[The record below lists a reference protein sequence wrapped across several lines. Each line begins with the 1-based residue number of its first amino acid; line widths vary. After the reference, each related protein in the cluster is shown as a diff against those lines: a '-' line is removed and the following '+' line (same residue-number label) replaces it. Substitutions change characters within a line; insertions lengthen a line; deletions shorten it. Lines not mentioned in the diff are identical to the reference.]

1 MRITIAGQPLAWV
14 SQFKYLGS
22 MFSSDGGLDAE
33 LSYRCRRAGAAFRRL
48 NKPVFRHSQV
58 SLPIKM
64 RIHRAMVERLELV
77 QRKQLRQ
84 VLGRS
89 RWRPRAGSSFSQISN
104 EQLLA
109 ACEQPTIEQRL
120 QRLQGRWVGHV
131 LRMPNYRLA
140 RQLFFGAMLSAA
152 PPQNPL
158 PYPHT
163 LIGQYAKTA
172 HAAYPLRKLETP
184 DFMVAAADK
193 PDLNWHFP

>member
-1 MRITIAGQPLAWV
+1 M
-14 SQFKYLGS
+14 
-22 MFSSDGGLDAE
+22 
-33 LSYRCRRAGAAFRRL
+33 
-48 NKPVFRHSQV
+48 FRHSKV
-58 SLPIKM
+58 SLPTKM
-64 RIHRAMVERLELV
+64 RIYRAMVASVLLYGAHAWALSPKQLERLELV

-84 VLGRS
+84 ILGRS
-89 RWRPRAGSSFSQISN
+89 RWRPHAGSTYSQISN

-163 LIGQYAKTA
+163 LMSQYAKTA
-172 HAAYPLRKLETP
+172 HAAYPRHELRKLETP
-184 DFMVAAADK
+184 DFMVAAANK
-193 PDLNWHFP
+193 PDWNSHFP